1 MGNHPPRRVYP
12 VHFYGH
18 VETKID
24 PTGKLMSVWIPL
36 ETIVA
41 EAHDYSVPGYNTTT
55 VNNLRLW
62 VAKASEE
69 FNFDYFNHGDYLKAV
84 EDKQKTENISKV
96 LYPNDTTEQGKIL
109 RLKQQYFMRLQ
120 VYLRHH

>member
-1 MGNHPPRRVYP
+1 
-12 VHFYGH
+12 
-18 VETKID
+18 
-24 PTGKLMSVWIPL
+24 MSVWIPL

-84 EDKQKTENISKV
+84 EDKQKQRTFLKFSIQMIQQSKEKF
-96 LYPNDTTEQGKIL
+96 TTQATIL
-109 RLKQQYFMRLQ
+109 HGCF
-120 VYLRHH
+120 